1 MSTISTH
8 VLDTALGKPAAG
20 IPATLEVY
28 SSNTWSAVAHSVTD
42 TDGRCRDLLTNA
54 TSGLYRLRFDTGV
67 YFAQQQR
74 STIYPEITITFACNG
89 EGHYHLPLLL
99 SDNSFTTYRG
109 S

>member
-1 MSTISTH
+1 MSNISTH
-8 VLDTALGKPAAG
+8 VLDTALGKPATG
-20 IPATLEVY
+20 ISVTLEAY
-28 SSNTWSAVAHSVTD
+28 SGNTWSTVAHSITD

-54 TSGLYRLRFDTGV
+54 ISGFYRLRFDTGV

-74 STIYPEITITFACNG
+74 STIYPEITLTFKCDG